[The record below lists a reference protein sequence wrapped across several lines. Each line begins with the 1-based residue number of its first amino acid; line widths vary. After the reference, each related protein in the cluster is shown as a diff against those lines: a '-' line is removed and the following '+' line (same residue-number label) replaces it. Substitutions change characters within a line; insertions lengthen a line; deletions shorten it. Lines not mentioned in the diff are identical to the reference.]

1 MKIND
6 METLLILGLV
16 AFVVIA
22 FCIAKEQI
30 SKSEN
35 RKSSELK
42 EDISLKFKHLSRM
55 STQLR
60 HS

>member
-1 MKIND
+1 